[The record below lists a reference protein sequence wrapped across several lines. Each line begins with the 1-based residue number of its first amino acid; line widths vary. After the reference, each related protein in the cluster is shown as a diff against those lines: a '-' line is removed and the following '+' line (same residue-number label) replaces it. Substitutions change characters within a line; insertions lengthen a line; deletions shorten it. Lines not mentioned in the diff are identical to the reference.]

1 MRSVSSH
8 LCHGC
13 LHSVVLR
20 GETKNTAAS
29 DVFSFGVILYEC
41 FSRKEPYE
49 GEDYH
54 KILTQIADPK
64 IHKRPPTPRD
74 CPPQMASLMAECWVD
89 NPEARPS
96 FEEMDTRLK
105 RMEARTDSN
114 ENKKANTVSLFD
126 IFPRHVAEALRDG
139 RKVEP
144 QHRDPVTIF
153 FSDIVGK
160 ALLAFCLVFV

>member
-1 MRSVSSH
+1 M
-8 LCHGC
+8 
-13 LHSVVLR
+13 
-20 GETKNTAAS
+20 AA
-29 DVFSFGVILYEC
+29 
-41 FSRKEPYE
+41 
-49 GEDYH
+49 
-54 KILTQIADPK
+54 
-64 IHKRPPTPRD
+64 
-74 CPPQMASLMAECWVD
+74 LMTECWVD